1 MYYIGIDV
9 AKHHHDAIALDE
21 AGQVVIPPF
30 RFANTR
36 QGVKD
41 FLDRLHRLDGSVR
54 IALESTGHYWLAL
67 YEHLLKHGYSVAVLN
82 PLQVKAYR
90 QVGIRKTKTDP
101 VDSFWIADFLRIGRA
116 QPMVVPSPN
125 IRQMR
130 ELARFRFTLL
140 NRRADIQRRALTI
153 LDRVFPEYPTLF
165 RRPFSPTSRHL
176 LRQAVTAHEFASW
189 PLQDLTE
196 VIQQA
201 SRGRLGRSLAR
212 RIHTTAQ
219 HSLGICSL
227 EMAAGMEMTLLL
239 DQWELLTQQM
249 DTLDECLATLLA
261 REEQYLDTIPGI
273 STTLAATILGE
284 IGDIHRFPSL
294 KQLVAY
300 AGLDPTIHQS
310 GQFQATRARL
320 SKRGSP
326 YLRRAVWMAATM
338 ARQYNPDLAAFYQRK
353 RRQGKHHN
361 VAMAAVCHRLLARI
375 YVVLKE
381 QRPYE
386 VRGPNK
392 PDIPRPNKQTA

>member
-9 AKHHHDAIALDE
+9 AKYHHDAIVLDE
-21 AGQVVIPPF
+21 DGQVVIPPF

-41 FLDRLHRLDGSVR
+41 LLARLHRLDDSVQ

-67 YEHLLKHGYSVAVLN
+67 HEHLLEHGHSVAVLN
-82 PLQVKAYR
+82 PLQIKAYR
-90 QVGIRKTKTDP
+90 QVGLRKTKTDP

-125 IRQMR
+125 PRQMR
-130 ELARFRFTLL
+130 EVAPFRFTLL
-140 NRRADIQRRALTI
+140 HRRADIQRRALTI
-153 LDRVFPEYPTLF
+153 LDRVFPEYYPLLS
-165 RRPFSPTSRHL
+165 RPFSPTSRRL
-176 LRQAVTAHEFASW
+176 PRQAVTAEQSAAW
-189 PLQDLTE
+189 PLLDLTE
-196 VIQQA
+196 TIRQA

-212 RIHTTAQ
+212 RIQTTAQ

-227 EMAAGMEMTLLL
+227 ERAARMEMTLLL
-239 DQWELLTQQM
+239 EQWELLTQQM
-249 DTLDECLATLLA
+249 ATLDDYLTTLLA
-261 REEQYLDTIPGI
+261 HEEQYLETIPGI

-361 VAMAAVCHRLLARI
+361 VVMAAVCHRLLARI

-386 VRGPNK
+386 APLTLIHLV
-392 PDIPRPNKQTA
+392 